1 MPCCTSISR
10 PSWAGIPAARSA
22 RTHRVPPR
30 QYTRSSA
37 ALSRSVRAGSSG
49 NGSVSF
55 RPSGVALMATS
66 GCSAPRA
73 GCTRAPRLLAQSAK
87 RWARAASRD
96 STCTSASSSVQK
108 VLHAPTRAHR
118 SVLRARHRS
127 AASLWGT
134 VTFPDPP
141 TTARAA
147 RTGGSASAG
156 VGSATYTASR
166 PSARSAALC
175 MAGDNEWVTG
185 SPITTSSR
193 VLALISTARKLFHD
207 PLHCGVDQGFELD
220 AGVAVHLEVAPE
232 RVAHLCGVALTPGVL
247 AQHEHV
253 AFTAQLVDAGAVM
266 ARHSEDEI
274 RLLDQ
279 LPREQ
284 PGAVGREVEPALE
297 ADEIR
302 PL

>member
-1 MPCCTSISR
+1 APAGGVPSAGAGGPGKERANAATPCCTRSSR
-10 PSWAGIPAARSA
+10 PSCAGIPAARRA

-66 GCSAPRA
+66 GSSAPRA

-96 STCTSASSSVQK
+96 STCTSASSS
-108 VLHAPTRAHR
+108 
-118 SVLRARHRS
+118 
-127 AASLWGT
+127 AA
-134 VTFPDPP
+134 
-141 TTARAA
+141 AA

-175 MAGDNEWVTG
+175 MAGDSEWVTG
-185 SPITTSSR
+185 SPITASSR
-193 VLALISTARKLFHD
+193 VLALISTARKLFDD

-220 AGVAVHLEVAPE
+220 AGVAVDFEVAPE
-232 RVAHLCGVALTPGVL
+232 RIAHFRGVALTPGVL
-247 AQHEHV
+247 AQHEDV
-253 AFTAQLVDAGAVM
+253 TLAAQLVDAGAVM
-266 ARHSEDEI
+266 ARHGEDEI

-284 PGAVGREVEPALE
+284 AGAVG
-297 ADEIR
+297 
-302 PL
+302 